1 MAIHIALIVD
11 ATGRYAHVWGEASS
25 WDDFIDQ
32 LEELG
37 AEVIEEQTSDW
48 EGYTKEEIDE
58 DCISI
63 GKLLID
69 TDFVP
74 YE

>member
-11 ATGRYAHVWGEASS
+11 ATGRYAYVWGEASS

-74 YE
+74 NE

>member
-25 WDDFIDQ
+25 WSNFIDQ

-48 EGYTKEEIDE
+48 EGCTKEEIDE

-74 YE
+74 NE